1 MGTWLARVEGE
12 MKESTCLPVS
22 ELRWELH
29 GEEGSGDENRQGGS
43 LKSSLGVTEAQQ
55 AQPVALEPS

>member
-29 GEEGSGDENRQGGS
+29 GEEGSGDETGREAA
-43 LKSSLGVTEAQQ
+43 SSLA
-55 AQPVALEPS
+55 